1 MTPAMYEQLVQ
12 TLRREPLALTKLHA
26 FAVDAGSTWSVEQL
40 HLLLACMDGIE
51 VEESTGT
58 DPMVRAGQRSQQE
71 ELSAAIAEVVRA
83 QGRPVPAEQVLQLL
97 PRKFNTSVE
106 QIKKIARERRGLKAL
121 GPGLIG
127 LDG

>member
-12 TLRREPLALTKLHA
+12 TLRREPLPLTRLHA
-26 FAVDAGSTWSVEQL
+26 FAVDAGSTWLVEQL

-51 VEESTGT
+51 IEEATGT

-71 ELSAAIAEVVRA
+71 ELSEAIAEVVRA
-83 QGRPVPAEQVLQLL
+83 QGRPVPAVQVLQLL

-106 QIKKIARERRGLKAL
+106 QIRKIARETRGLKAL

-127 LDG
+127 LDS

>member
-1 MTPAMYEQLVQ
+1 LTPAMYEQLVQ
-12 TLRREPLALTKLHA
+12 TLRREVLPLTTLHA
-26 FAVDAGSTWSVEQL
+26 FAVDAGSPWSVAQL

-51 VEESTGT
+51 VEEATGA
-58 DPMVRAGQRSQQE
+58 DPIVRVGQRSQQE
-71 ELSAAIAEVVRA
+71 ELSEAIIDVVRA
-83 QGRPVPAEQVLQLL
+83 QGRPVPAAQVLQLL

-106 QIKKIARERRGLKAL
+106 QIKKIARETRGLKAL